1 MTRVVARV
9 VVLGDIVVDVVAA
22 MSVPVA
28 RGSDSPAHIRY
39 AAGGA
44 GANVAAWLADLGEP
58 VSLIGRVGA
67 DDAGNRCLA
76 SLTAAG
82 VELSVAVDPEAT
94 TGTVIVLVDPDGERS
109 MVPDRGANL
118 GLRPADVDKRLFV
131 PGDHLH
137 LSGYPLLDAGSR
149 AAAVQALTLARAA
162 GMTISVDPA
171 STAPILAYGTDR
183 FLAATEGTDL
193 LLPNRSE
200 AELLTG
206 RSDPHAAAEELA
218 KRYGAAVVTCGAQG
232 AAWAT
237 DGGGG
242 GGGKAAGQVPAQP
255 ARVVDTTGAGDAF
268 AAGLLASWLAGRPL
282 PDAVRAGA
290 VVAARA
296 VTHVGAQP
304 G

>member
-94 TGTVIVLVDPDGERS
+94 TGTVIVLVDPNGERS

-137 LSGYPLLDAGSR
+137 LSGYPLLDQSSS
-149 AAAVQALTLARAA
+149 AAACHALLLARRA
-162 GMTISVDPA
+162 GMTVSVDPA
-171 STAPILAYGTDR
+171 STAPLHAFGVDR
-183 FLAATEGTDL
+183 FLDLTEGVDL
-193 LLPNRSE
+193 LLPNRAE
-200 AELLTG
+200 AQLLTG
-206 RSDPHAAAEELA
+206 WSDPLAAAEWLA
-218 KRYGAAVVTCGAQG
+218 HRYGAVVVTCGSDG
-232 AAWAT
+232 AIWASN
-237 DGGGG
+237 GE
-242 GGGKAAGQVPAQP
+242 KGQVPAQP
-255 ARVVDTTGAGDAF
+255 APVVDTTGAGDAF
-268 AAGLLASWLAGRPL
+268 AAGLLAAKVMSQPL
-282 PDAVRAGA
+282 PDCVRAGTVA
-290 VVAARA
+290 AARA
-296 VTHVGAQP
+296 VGIVGAQP
-304 G
+304 S